1 MTATTS
7 NIGKLDSNLAAIKL
21 WKKDLK
27 DDKAPEDIEGVFSW
41 MQSQL
46 LYNVAALLEGH
57 SKAVEEELSEVSE
70 ILADQGNA
78 LDELIDREGDYLQPE
93 MASDLTATLVL
104 GMFIADTISQEKIVL
119 EDELKNKKLQDAM
132 KMYRENTTILLEQIQ
147 AITTDDEDEVE
158 EDEDEEQTDAD
169 TTDDG
174 RGTPPI
180 IHGQSGDTE
189 SADGGGEGASQGEPG
204 GEPGGDSD
212 TNTGAGGDSDT
223 NTRAGGA

>member
-132 KMYRENTTILLEQIQ
+132 KLYRENTTILLEQIQ
-147 AITTDDEDEVE
+147 AITADD

-174 RGTPPI
+174 DIAPI
-180 IHGQSGDTE
+180 IHGESGDPE
-189 SADGGGEGASQGEPG
+189 IHDGGGEGASQDEPG
-204 GEPGGDSD
+204 GGPGGDSD
-212 TNTGAGGDSDT
+212 TNTGT
-223 NTRAGGA
+223 GGA